1 MLELTFYCTF
11 NEGSFQAFWRHLQDI
26 FMACLLRSEES
37 NLHMRKINVVYIMNL
52 PTLVIR
58 NLLQNDKGPLDLKGN
73 RPTNF

>member
-1 MLELTFYCTF
+1 MTVRLMKGVFRRSDVIYKTF
-11 NEGSFQAFWRHLQDI
+11 
-26 FMACLLRSEES
+26 CLLRSEES

-58 NLLQNDKGPLDLKGN
+58 NIPQNDKGPLDLKGN